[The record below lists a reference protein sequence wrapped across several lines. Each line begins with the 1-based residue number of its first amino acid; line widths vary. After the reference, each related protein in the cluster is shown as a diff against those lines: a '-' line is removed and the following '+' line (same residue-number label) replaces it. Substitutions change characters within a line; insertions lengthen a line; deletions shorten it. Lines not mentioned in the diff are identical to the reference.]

1 MAEFEE
7 VTQAATEERLASR
20 GERFAAAVIDIVIS
34 ILASLPFFFY
44 TGLEALENPDMTLV
58 VTGLVYSILIYIVI
72 NGYLLFH
79 FGQTVGKRF
88 LNIRIEDLQD
98 RQAGLGRILLMRFLP
113 VQVVTNMP
121 FIGGIL
127 GLINIAFIFRKDHR
141 CVHDHI
147 AGTRVCRVPDELRV

>member
-88 LNIRIEDLQD
+88 LNIRIEDLQTVRLVRPYSAD
-98 RQAGLGRILLMRFLP
+98 AVPAGSGCHQHTFYWRHTWPYQHCIYLQERPSL
-113 VQVVTNMP
+113 
-121 FIGGIL
+121 
-127 GLINIAFIFRKDHR
+127 
-141 CVHDHI
+141 CS
-147 AGTRVCRVPDELRV
+147 